1 MGANAEEGSMM
12 PLKKL
17 GLNGGGSPLSRLL
30 EGKPTP
36 RRSPSALP
44 AEGDTLEFVEQPIPA
59 PLEVVQQPSRLRT
72 AWMGYNR
79 ADADLMMAELRLTIR
94 LLQNDVDALQ
104 ERSAKLEA
112 ELDEKREFERGHLDM
127 SESIAEAL
135 THARKLEEEARE
147 KAHEIEAAA
156 EADAQKA
163 RAEAFKQIEE
173 QERQFA
179 SLLKLKDDLIEEL
192 RKTLTSP
199 AGATVRTKPARKRA
213 AAK

>member
-1 MGANAEEGSMM
+1 MT

-30 EGKPTP
+30 EGKPAP
-36 RRSPSALP
+36 RRSPRALP
-44 AEGDTLEFVEQPIPA
+44 AEGEAFEYTETPIAA
-59 PLEVVQQPSRLRT
+59 PMEIVQQPARLRT
-72 AWMGYNR
+72 TWMGYNR
-79 ADADLMMAELRLTIR
+79 ADVDLMLAELRLTIR

-147 KAHEIEAAA
+147 KAREIEAAA

-163 RAEAFKQIEE
+163 RAEAFKQIED

-179 SLLKLKDDLIEEL
+179 SLLKLKDDLIDEL
-192 RKTLTSP
+192 RSTLTAA
-199 AGATVRTKPARKRA
+199 AGATIKSKTPRKRA
-213 AAK
+213 ASK